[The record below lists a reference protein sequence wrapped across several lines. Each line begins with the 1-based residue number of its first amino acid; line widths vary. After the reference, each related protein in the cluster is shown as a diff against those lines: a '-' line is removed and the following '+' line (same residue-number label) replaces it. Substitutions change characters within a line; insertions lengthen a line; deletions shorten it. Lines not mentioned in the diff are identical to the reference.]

1 MPDIHHQPCPRCWAK
16 WFSHILSRRGENC
29 RSMGL
34 VLYLL
39 YSFVEPLIKHRFIL
53 LQILSTFNCRIGLCQ
68 RHSSIYTATHL
79 VVPKNSNKPWVVI
92 EINYQLW
99 HPDKYN
105 TPINNINVSLMR
117 FYTNIRRGHLEDINI
132 PSQGYCHLIILT
144 LDTSDTMAS
153 MSELATNSI
162 TCKIKINKQVNC
174 HLVCYLC

>member
-1 MPDIHHQPCPRCWAK
+1 MR
-16 WFSHILSRRGENC
+16 FLHILSRRRKLSIPGF
-29 RSMGL
+29 S
-34 VLYLL
+34 VI
-39 YSFVEPLIKHRFIL
+39 SVIFIRRTFDKTSIYFASNSKYF
-53 LQILSTFNCRIGLCQ
+53 QLSDWIMPET
-68 RHSSIYTATHL
+68 HSSIYTATHL

-162 TCKIKINKQVNC
+162 TCTIKMNK
-174 HLVCYLC
+174 